1 MKIEGLPVIDVEES
15 EQITVA
21 VRADD
26 LLEGDAADP
35 KRHPKAIALRRQDD
49 ADDARVTK
57 NVRRGKQWFRSL
69 IQAIAKNTGAMNG
82 SLQLFEY
89 PGDIVR
95 LSCPKCGRSGQYR
108 KQTLI
113 ERYGADMRLPDLRE
127 EITQCSRQGKMHD
140 GCRVRYVDLV
150 AH

>member
-26 LLEGDAADP
+26 LLEGDTANP
-35 KRHPKAIALRRQDD
+35 QQHPIAIALRRQDD

-57 NVRRGKQWFRSL
+57 NETLVRRGKQWFRSL

-89 PGDIVR
+89 PAT
-95 LSCPKCGRSGQYR
+95 SFACPARSADAR
-108 KQTLI
+108 ANI
-113 ERYGADMRLPDLRE
+113 ENKL
-127 EITQCSRQGKMHD
+127 
-140 GCRVRYVDLV
+140 
-150 AH
+150 